1 MANLNLEKA
10 IISVLVYH
18 DLLDYPLT
26 ALEIFK
32 YLDKSFLKDH
42 PSLFEVQTCLEKS
55 PWLKNIL
62 EQKKGF
68 YFIQGRE
75 KLAAKRISR
84 RKIADKKWKKIQKI
98 ANFLQFLPYL
108 RMMGVT
114 GSLTLNNTR
123 PGSDL
128 DLLLIVKPGRI
139 WTSRFLITGLI
150 SLMGKKRQA
159 QNTKDKICL
168 NSYLTEDALEIKPE
182 IKPHDRHAAYEYF
195 RLIPLLEIKPGLFQ
209 SFQKANAWLKNNFFF
224 SDNQK
229 NNLRTI
235 KANKWLGWLRFFL
248 EKSLNNKLG
257 DFLEKNLSQWQKN
270 KIKKNLKILQ
280 PDDQIFFSD
289 QFLMFHPHS
298 KAPRLAKAYRLKMK
312 SLLG

>member
-84 RKIADKKWKKIQKI
+84 RKIADKKWKKIQ
-98 ANFLQFLPYL
+98 
-108 RMMGVT
+108 
-114 GSLTLNNTR
+114 
-123 PGSDL
+123 
-128 DLLLIVKPGRI
+128 
-139 WTSRFLITGLI
+139 
-150 SLMGKKRQA
+150 
-159 QNTKDKICL
+159 
-168 NSYLTEDALEIKPE
+168 
-182 IKPHDRHAAYEYF
+182 
-195 RLIPLLEIKPGLFQ
+195 
-209 SFQKANAWLKNNFFF
+209 
-224 SDNQK
+224 
-229 NNLRTI
+229 
-235 KANKWLGWLRFFL
+235 
-248 EKSLNNKLG
+248 
-257 DFLEKNLSQWQKN
+257 
-270 KIKKNLKILQ
+270 
-280 PDDQIFFSD
+280 
-289 QFLMFHPHS
+289 
-298 KAPRLAKAYRLKMK
+298 
-312 SLLG
+312 